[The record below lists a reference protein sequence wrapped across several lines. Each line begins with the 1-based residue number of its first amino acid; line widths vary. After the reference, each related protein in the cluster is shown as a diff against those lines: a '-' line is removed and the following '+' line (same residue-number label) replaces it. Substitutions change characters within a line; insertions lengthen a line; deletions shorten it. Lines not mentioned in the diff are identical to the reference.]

1 MPAPTAVT
9 MITIPLFKRYT
20 WEKLILLSVD
30 FRQVNPQLFCVDIR
44 CCELWLGSRADG
56 NTEKCL
62 IQLTATAL
70 QGQMQA
76 GSTCKLRPF
85 P

>member
-30 FRQVNPQLFCVDIR
+30 FRQVNHNYFV
-44 CCELWLGSRADG
+44 
-56 NTEKCL
+56 
-62 IQLTATAL
+62 
-70 QGQMQA
+70 
-76 GSTCKLRPF
+76 
-85 P
+85 